1 MAYAKSYQYI
11 RSESVK
17 MFFEFSYNFPIYIFF
32 VCISNVIIVFRNTI
46 DTKCKKKSTK
56 LL

>member
-17 MFFEFSYNFPIYIFF
+17 MFFEFSYNFPIYFF
-32 VCISNVIIVFRNTI
+32 CVYFKRNNR
-46 DTKCKKKSTK
+46 
-56 LL
+56 LQEHNRF